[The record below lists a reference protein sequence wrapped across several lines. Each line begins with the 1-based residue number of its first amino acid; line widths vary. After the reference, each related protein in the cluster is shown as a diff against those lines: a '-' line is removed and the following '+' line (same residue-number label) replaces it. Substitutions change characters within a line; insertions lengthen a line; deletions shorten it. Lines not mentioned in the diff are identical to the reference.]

1 MGYKDVNIPDGK
13 EPSEYSYHE
22 RRSELLG
29 FAIEAGHP
37 DMLSRKR
44 FAERYDVDPSTIT
57 RDIQALGD
65 EIHEDLSSDA
75 ELITSV
81 IYRKAVREKMDQGD
95 FVEAVQIVESW
106 NEWLEDRGQ
115 QEKVPDRMEMDLD
128 ASVES
133 TERKALIGVDLGAFQ
148 GVNTDQMVGL
158 DLDEEMLED
167 DGEALEDG
175 VDVPLTNGDGGE
187 DDE

>member
-13 EPSEYSYHE
+13 EPSEYTYTE

-95 FVEAVQIVESW
+95 YVEAVQIVESW

-115 QEKVPDRMEMDLD
+115 QEKVPDKMEMDLD
-128 ASVES
+128 ASVE
-133 TERKALIGVDLGAFQ
+133 TEERKALIGVDLSSFAGI
-148 GVNTDQMVGL
+148 NPEQMVGL
-158 DLDEEMLED
+158 DVDDAMLED
-167 DGEALEDG
+167 GMEDG
-175 VDVPLTNGDGGE
+175 VEVPLTDGDSEGE

>member
-1 MGYKDVNIPDGK
+1 MGYKDVNIPDDK
-13 EPSEYSYHE
+13 EPSDYSYHE

-44 FAERYDVDPSTIT
+44 FAERYDVNPSTIT

-65 EIHEDLSSDA
+65 EIHDDLSTDA
-75 ELITSV
+75 EMITAV
-81 IYRKAVREKMDQGD
+81 IYRKAIREKMDAGD
-95 FVEAVQIVESW
+95 YMDAVQMAESW
-106 NEWLEDRGQ
+106 NEWLENRGQ

-133 TERKALIGVDLGAFQ
+133 TERKALIGVDLGAFE
-148 GVNTDQMVGL
+148 GVNTEQMVGL
-158 DLDEEMLED
+158 DVDDEMM
-167 DGEALEDG
+167 EAAADLPDG
-175 VDVPLTNGDGGE
+175 VDVPIEGDDTE
-187 DDE
+187 ADDS